1 MTNFFRTLRL
11 LLVFSIFFFS
21 LLFAASTANG
31 TVHIGATYY
40 NSDVSVTESITTNN
54 ADYASVIYLKP
65 DVIASTGAG
74 ESVDDEFSQF
84 SHSIYARKNG
94 NNGNI
99 KAYLKAESGNYDWE
113 QSLVAISGALAMKV
127 GCNVEGGTFT
137 GAYSNTNSAIRE
149 HVSLTNINYSGAT
162 TITPE
167 SISLT
172 GVGEF
177 PTVDFCAFSSRTEV
191 KNIGKTTT
199 TEANLTDK
207 IPIRGVVDHEWT
219 KGIVLSPEVSTT
231 EESVLIKSKA
241 GWMLYP
247 GEDTNH
253 SINVSMMFNAYNL
266 TTGEPLFDTQYV
278 PPGGEPLCA
287 VVRPMAF
294 IVNITEMYFNLSMS
308 TIWTPSP

>member
-1 MTNFFRTLRL
+1 
-11 LLVFSIFFFS
+11 
-21 LLFAASTANG
+21 
-31 TVHIGATYY
+31 VHIGATYY

-54 ADYASVIYLKP
+54 ADYASVIFLNP
-65 DVIASTGAG
+65 GFIVSTGAG

-84 SHSIYARKNG
+84 SHSIYAIKNG
-94 NNGNI
+94 SSENI
-99 KAYLKAESGNYDWE
+99 KTNLKTESGNYDWE
-113 QSLVAISGALAMKV
+113 QALVALSDALAMRIGCKV
-127 GCNVEGGTFT
+127 EVLGGNFT

-149 HVSLTNINYSGAT
+149 HVSLTNINYSADT

-191 KNIGKTTT
+191 GNRGQTTT

-219 KGIVLSPEVSTT
+219 KSIVLSPEVSTT
-231 EESVLIKSKA
+231 EESVQIKSKV

-247 GEDTNH
+247 GEDMND
-253 SINVSMMFNAYNL
+253 SINVSMIFNAYNL
-266 TTGEPLFDTQYV
+266 TSGEPLFDTQYV

-287 VVRPMAF
+287 VVRPMEF